1 MKTLYIIFVI
11 VISIFVTTTVI
22 LFLQNSVLQQKINSF
37 NSTMDANS
45 ILNEY
50 EKQFGNI
57 TIGYDPPS
65 VSLDG
70 EIYVIEGIGGV
81 NTNVKPNDSYTIK
94 TNHTYLI
101 QAHLTRKDGIKPSL
115 IYYACNLQIL
125 NSSGKLVISGWG
137 DMALIPKQ
145 NSSNCALY
153 WVPTKV
159 DNYTAQLYVGEDEIG
174 TNPRLAY
181 MPEVHIRVLP

>member
-57 TIGYDPPS
+57 TLGYEPPP

-70 EIYVIEGIGGV
+70 GIYVCGCIGGI
-81 NTNVKPNDSYTIK
+81 NTNVEPNSTSIIK

-115 IYYACNLQIL
+115 IYYVCNLQIL
-125 NSSGKLVISGWG
+125 NSSGQLVVSGWG
-137 DMALIPKQ
+137 DMTLIPKQ

-159 DNYTAQLYVGEDEIG
+159 GNYTAQLYVGEDEIG
-174 TNPRLAY
+174 TNHRLAY
-181 MPEVHIRVLP
+181 MPEVHIRVLS